1 MRNRSGSDLEWVG
14 GCRADLEDLEAFS
27 AMLECIICDAEAHF
41 CMSYDSLM
49 SLGLIFTFLMTVF

>member
-27 AMLECIICDAEAHF
+27 AMLECIICDAGAHF